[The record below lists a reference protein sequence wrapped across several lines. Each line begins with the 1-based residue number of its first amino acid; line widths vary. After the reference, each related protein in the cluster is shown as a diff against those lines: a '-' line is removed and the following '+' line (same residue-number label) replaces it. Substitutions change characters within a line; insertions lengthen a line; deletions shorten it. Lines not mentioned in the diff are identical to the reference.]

1 MFIYNDIKLFCAI
14 CYNHLANVTEK
25 IIKFKRFGITP
36 ERKNTKQNQGI
47 KKGLIVGFHSML
59 ILVQNHLHL

>member
-25 IIKFKRFGITP
+25 IIKFKRFGITT
-36 ERKNTKQNQGI
+36 ERKNTINKI
-47 KKGLIVGFHSML
+47 RESKKV
-59 ILVQNHLHL
+59 